1 MKLYPVINIALG
13 RGELYLADPAIR
25 VDMGLDEVPLG
36 VGEPDIAIATDQAK
50 PTTLIGFLEIFG
62 HQTFLLANMADTKP
76 LTLKEKVK
84 RFRLNA
90 HFKSQKSK
98 SIPQFKF
105 QAMV

>member
-1 MKLYPVINIALG
+1 MKLYPMINIALG
-13 RGELYLADPAIR
+13 RGELYLADRAIR

-50 PTTLIGFLEIFG
+50 PTSLIGFLEIFG
-62 HQTFLLANMADTKP
+62 HQTFLLANVADTKP

-90 HFKSQKSK
+90 HSK
-98 SIPQFKF
+98 PEVKK
-105 QAMV
+105 